1 LGGIGRVAPNDGGS
15 VAQPGQGERQGLS
28 EASPRAGE
36 SNGAVAKSTAATPAP
51 PNPSGGWSELTA
63 INTAK
68 VLTILLLLALA
79 AVLGVRDMRQ
89 VVYLSLHLSYCVW
102 WLVEQWC
109 FPERGRQL
117 FTDRVGPVRFLFA
130 LLYIGVLY
138 SLPGLLA
145 FLNPE
150 PISFA
155 TVALGL
161 GLFSFGS
168 LINASADVQKMT
180 AKAMG
185 AGLVADGIWRRVRHV
200 NYLGDLLRYLS
211 FAVVAGSGWAYLVPG
226 LVLMLYLQRIGQK
239 ERQMAAKYPQ
249 FSAYQ
254 RRSSRLLPGLW

>member
-1 LGGIGRVAPNDGGS
+1 MV
-15 VAQPGQGERQGLS
+15 QQGQEERQGLS

-36 SNGAVAKSTAATPAP
+36 SNGAVAKSTAAPPAP

-89 VVYLSLHLSYCVW
+89 VVYLSLHISYCLW
-102 WLVEQWC
+102 WLLEQWC

-130 LLYIGVLY
+130 LLFIGVLY
-138 SLPGLLA
+138 SLPGVLA

-150 PISFA
+150 PISYG

-239 ERQMAAKYPQ
+239 ERQMAAKYPG
-249 FSAYQ
+249 FVAYQ
-254 RRSSRLLPGLW
+254 QRSSRLLPGLW

>member
-1 LGGIGRVAPNDGGS
+1 MV
-15 VAQPGQGERQGLS
+15 QPGLD
-28 EASPRAGE
+28 
-36 SNGAVAKSTAATPAP
+36 TAEPAA
-51 PNPSGGWSELTA
+51 GGWSELTA

-68 VLTILLLLALA
+68 VLTILLLLGLA

-89 VVYLSLHLSYCVW
+89 VVYLSLHISYCLW
-102 WLVEQWC
+102 WLLEQWC

-117 FTDRVGPVRFLFA
+117 FTDRVGPLRFGVA
-130 LLYIGVLY
+130 LLFIGVLY

-150 PISFA
+150 PISYL
-155 TVALGL
+155 TVALAL

-185 AGLVADGIWRRVRHV
+185 AGLVSDGIWRRVRHV

-211 FAVVAGSGWAYLVPG
+211 FALVAGRPLAYLVPILVG
-226 LVLMLYLQRIGQK
+226 LLYLQRIGAK
-239 ERQMAAKYPQ
+239 EQRMAANYPD
-249 FSAYQ
+249 FAAYQ
-254 RRSSRLLPGLW
+254 QRSSRLLPGLW

>member
-1 LGGIGRVAPNDGGS
+1 M
-15 VAQPGQGERQGLS
+15 AQSGKEEGQGLS

-36 SNGAVAKSTAATPAP
+36 RNGAVAPSTAALPALR
-51 PNPSGGWSELTA
+51 NPSGGWSELTA

-79 AVLGVRDMRQ
+79 AVVGVRDMRQ
-89 VVYLSLHLSYCVW
+89 VVYLSLHISYCLW
-102 WLVEQWC
+102 WLLEQWC

-130 LLYIGVLY
+130 LLFIGVLY

-145 FLNPE
+145 FLNPV
-150 PISFA
+150 PISFG

-211 FAVVAGSGWAYLVPG
+211 FAVVAGSGWAYLVPA
-226 LVLMLYLQRIGQK
+226 LVFVLYLQRIGAK
-239 ERQMAAKYPQ
+239 ERQMAAKYPE
-249 FSAYQ
+249 FAAYQ
-254 RRSSRLLPGLW
+254 QRSVRLLPGLW